1 MTFLS
6 AMPQR
11 GMTLVELMV
20 TLSILAILVAIGAPG
35 MVDLVRDARLSSQ
48 SDLLV
53 STLNAARLEAVKQR
67 KVMTVCP
74 ASNANT
80 DTACATSADAWS
92 TGIMVFDGTS
102 IIQRVQ
108 MREGLT
114 ITTAATSV
122 VFTGTLGST
131 TAATFTLCTSG
142 RKQHQVDVAASGHVG
157 KRINSDICS

>member
-80 DTACATSADAWS
+80 DTACATSADAW
-92 TGIMVFDGTS
+92 
-102 IIQRVQ
+102 
-108 MREGLT
+108 
-114 ITTAATSV
+114 
-122 VFTGTLGST
+122 
-131 TAATFTLCTSG
+131 
-142 RKQHQVDVAASGHVG
+142 
-157 KRINSDICS
+157 